1 MHHQPMTEIE
11 QIAQHHIQQRL
22 ALSAQQRLCGDR
34 LTLRCRTART
44 LRRLASA
51 FDSDDG

>member
-11 QIAQHHIQQRL
+11 QVAQHHIQQRV
-22 ALSAQQRLCGDR
+22 ALSSQQRLCRDPN
-34 LTLRCRTART
+34 TLRCRTART

-51 FDSDDG
+51 FDRDDG